1 MPYTPAATFNYTPMS
16 LDQIQG
22 GGNQTA
28 TQGQDFARW
37 AAEKGIDLVNLARA
51 DRNSQL
57 AVQNA
62 FNQQQA
68 DRSYSYEQ
76 QQFGASE
83 QQRRLANEAAIR
95 QENWSRSLQNP
106 VNRQMSP
113 LQEQLALAAEEE
125 RKKRLAESERW
136 SMSSGG
142 FVPGAT
148 SLGSAYI
155 GYPAGYG
162 GSSLTRTGR

>member
-1 MPYTPAATFNYTPMS
+1 MPYTPAATFNYTPMT
-16 LDQIQG
+16 LDQFGVG
-22 GGNQTA
+22 GGNSTV

-37 AAEKGIDLVNLARA
+37 AAEQGISLVNLARS

-68 DRSYSYEQ
+68 DR
-76 QQFGASE
+76 AE
-83 QQRRLANEAAIR
+83 QQRQFQNSAVLRD
-95 QENWSRSLQNP
+95 ENWSRSLQNP
-106 VNRQMSP
+106 AYLGATRQAAQPSP
-113 LQEQLALAAEEE
+113 EGLAMLADIEKRRAE
-125 RKKRLAESERW
+125 AERW